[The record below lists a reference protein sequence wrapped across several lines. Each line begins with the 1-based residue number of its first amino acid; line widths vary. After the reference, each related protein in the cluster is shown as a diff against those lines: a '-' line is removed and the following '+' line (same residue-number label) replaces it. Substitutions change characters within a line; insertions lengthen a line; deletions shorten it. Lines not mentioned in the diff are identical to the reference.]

1 MIYSSPFCPDDDKV
15 MTKNGKMKISRLYYK
30 MNPRRDPYNKIL
42 EVKNIFLSKCVSI
55 NKDKILEKKIQ
66 KQKSL
71 KDLRNINEYYNK
83 INKNNRQILLNPEI
97 MNYKYDD
104 YSSIFQTSIKIDN
117 KTNYKNNIQDSN
129 NSGSIQNDN
138 TNFNEASFNN
148 QSMKEKILNH
158 SHSYVIKLD
167 KTYYKYPIFNRKIYV
182 LNNKNRREYEKNP
195 SIFKLADNTNIFFND
210 SDMSKYN
217 EIIPL
222 SRQNYLIDNFD
233 FDNSKKSTLTHLK
246 QYQIRETQNKAKLK
260 PFVY

>member
-138 TNFNEASFNN
+138 TNFNEASFN
-148 QSMKEKILNH
+148 
-158 SHSYVIKLD
+158 
-167 KTYYKYPIFNRKIYV
+167 IY
-182 LNNKNRREYEKNP
+182 NNNVN
-195 SIFKLADNTNIFFND
+195 
-210 SDMSKYN
+210 
-217 EIIPL
+217 
-222 SRQNYLIDNFD
+222 
-233 FDNSKKSTLTHLK
+233 
-246 QYQIRETQNKAKLK
+246 
-260 PFVY
+260 

>member
-138 TNFNEASFNN
+138 TNVNEASFNN
-148 QSMKEKILNH
+148 QSMKEKI
-158 SHSYVIKLD
+158 
-167 KTYYKYPIFNRKIYV
+167 
-182 LNNKNRREYEKNP
+182 
-195 SIFKLADNTNIFFND
+195 
-210 SDMSKYN
+210 
-217 EIIPL
+217 II
-222 SRQNYLIDNFD
+222 QYNYL
-233 FDNSKKSTLTHLK
+233 LTEK
-246 QYQIRETQNKAKLK
+246 
-260 PFVY
+260 